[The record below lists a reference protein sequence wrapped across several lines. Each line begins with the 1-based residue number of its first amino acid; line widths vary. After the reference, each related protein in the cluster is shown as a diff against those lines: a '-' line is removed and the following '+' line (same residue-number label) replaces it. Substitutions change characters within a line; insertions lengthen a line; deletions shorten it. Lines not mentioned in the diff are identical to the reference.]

1 MKVGEYD
8 FGDSSEE
15 IVTLYVIGVYPTKR
29 LFTSQP
35 SPTLSRMRRI
45 AMTDFLNS
53 RCENRANSA
62 SYPRTRLRRNR
73 RWPWLRDM
81 VQETSLAPSHLIWPL
96 FVIEGDNRREPV
108 LSMPGV
114 ERMSIDLATAAAA
127 KAAELGIGAVAIFPV
142 TPSQL
147 KSDSGQHAVDPNN
160 LICQAT
166 RSIASAVGERI
177 GIVCDVALDPYTT
190 HGQDGI
196 VRDGY
201 VVNDETITVLC
212 DQAVNQARAGATMI
226 APSDMMDGRIG
237 AVRDALDANGY
248 QHIPILSY
256 AAKYASAYY
265 GPFRDAVGSASN
277 LGGADKKTYQMNPA
291 NSDEALREVELDI
304 QEGADMIMVKPGMPY
319 LDIVRRLHDRFPVP
333 LAVYQVSGEY
343 AMLKFAAQ
351 AGALDERKV
360 VLESMIAFRRAGA
373 SAILTYF
380 ACDVATWLNDR

>member
-1 MKVGEYD
+1 
-8 FGDSSEE
+8 
-15 IVTLYVIGVYPTKR
+15 
-29 LFTSQP
+29 
-35 SPTLSRMRRI
+35 
-45 AMTDFLNS
+45 MTDFLNN
-53 RCENRANSA
+53 RCENRAGGA
-62 SYPRTRLRRNR
+62 AYPRTRLRRNR

-81 VQETSLAPSHLIWPL
+81 VQETSLTPANLIWPL
-96 FVIEGDNRREPV
+96 FVIEGENRREAV
-108 LSMPGV
+108 HSMPGV
-114 ERMSIDLATAAAA
+114 ERLSVDLATAAAS

-142 TPSQL
+142 TPSAY
-147 KSDSGQHAVDPNN
+147 KSDDGRHAVDPKN

-166 RSIASAVGERI
+166 KSIAASVGDRI

-196 VRDGY
+196 VRDEY
-201 VVNDETITVLC
+201 VVNDETISVLC

-237 AVRDALDANGY
+237 AIRDALDAHGY

-265 GPFRDAVGSASN
+265 GPFRDAVGSAKN

-291 NSDEALREVELDI
+291 NSDEAIREVELDI

-333 LAVYQVSGEY
+333 IAVYQVSGEY

-351 AGALDERKV
+351 AGALDEQKV

-380 ACDVATWLNDR
+380 AHDIACWLSE